1 MSEPTLDEQAAV
13 LLRTY
18 CAAVDGHRLDQL
30 RGLFAEN
37 GTFETRGQLM
47 TADERDA
54 FFTDLWATRSD
65 VSTHVCRD
73 VHATRAGDL
82 IHIKAQLTASFI
94 LDDGSVRV
102 VWGHYDDVATLAPGG
117 LRFAVK
123 QVNVERNELLTA
135 TA

>member
-1 MSEPTLDEQAAV
+1 MSETSLDEQAAA

-30 RGLFAEN
+30 RVLFAEHA
-37 GTFETRGQLM
+37 TFETRGQLM
-47 TADERDA
+47 NGDERNA

-82 IHIKAQLTASFI
+82 IQITAQLTASFI
-94 LDDGSVRV
+94 LADGSVRV
-102 VWGHYDDVATLAPGG
+102 VWGYYHDVATMAPGG
-117 LRFAVK
+117 LRFTVK
-123 QVNVERNELLTA
+123 QVNVERNELLSVNP
-135 TA
+135 